1 MAKRD
6 NIKFRG
12 VLGGF
17 RKKDVNEYIKETDL
31 RHSQE
36 VEELGRRLKE
46 SEDELEPVKA
56 KVRVLEEEKKSYE
69 EKVSAL
75 ETERDEY
82 LNESESFQ
90 NDIVELQNDV
100 DRLSV
105 EKAELEKSV
114 AALTER
120 IAALEK
126 ELDAA
131 KSANGDKNTAAPLST
146 AEKVRA
152 RLDHIKGDT
161 NRTSEEIISTA
172 RATAQKMIS
181 SAERE
186 CAAKRAECDA
196 AVTKIRTE
204 TEEQADY
211 IRERDEL
218 DGMIAK
224 QQEKLALLEQS
235 IAEINSC
242 VNDMETEIK
251 ALLTKI
257 SSRADEM
264 NGRITYYQEYLAD
277 GMEEKLTQIGKSVGD
292 QRS

>member
-1 MAKRD
+1 M
-6 NIKFRG
+6 
-12 VLGGF
+12 
-17 RKKDVNEYIKETDL
+17 
-31 RHSQE
+31 
-36 VEELGRRLKE
+36 EELGRRLKE

-211 IRERDEL
+211 IRERL
-218 DGMIAK
+218 AK
-224 QQEKLALLEQS
+224 TAGSFLSNVSSDLNES
-235 IAEINSC
+235 IESCIREINSC